1 MSWGI
6 CCTVGSTAGIAQ
18 PKFLFHILEGPTSR
32 YSEKYMAYKIG
43 RVTLGGV
50 KKKHVGCR
58 ERRPA
63 TGTTVSALRFCGNF
77 VL

>member
-50 KKKHVGCR
+50 KKKNTWVAVNVV
-58 ERRPA
+58 RPQELL
-63 TGTTVSALRFCGNF
+63 SQH
-77 VL
+77 